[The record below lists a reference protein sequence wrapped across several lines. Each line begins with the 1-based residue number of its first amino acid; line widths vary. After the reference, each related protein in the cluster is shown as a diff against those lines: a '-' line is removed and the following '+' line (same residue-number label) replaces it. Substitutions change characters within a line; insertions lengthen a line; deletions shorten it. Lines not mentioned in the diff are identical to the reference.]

1 MNETKTSETSKMPK
15 HPNVEI
21 SVKNFGPIAE
31 ATIDLRPLTVF
42 VGPSNT
48 GKTYFSTLIY
58 ALHGISEGFSR
69 FPSRFLLK
77 ILPALFQLETAR
89 TKKETRAVVEDLHK
103 TQQQISVEDL
113 SRRIQNK
120 QQSRPL
126 LKLSD
131 LPQQTRAEV
140 QSTIKD
146 QEIFKN
152 ELKRC
157 FDLNTIEELIQLT
170 SNQHNEMNVAL
181 RICEENK
188 HLWYLNAKVFK
199 SGITIDSL
207 INEDVALCI
216 DHRTGRKEI
225 LGPDDITF
233 VLGAQSR
240 KFKKERF
247 YLPAARSGIMQSHRV
262 IASSLVE
269 RATRGGLTPLEVP
282 TFSGIV
288 ADFMQQLI
296 LYKESEAP
304 DKGMKHL
311 AEAIESDILAGQI
324 LLKPTP
330 SGYPEFLYQPQEIG
344 EEVRLTRAASMVSEL
359 APVVLFLRG
368 GICPGDTLIIEEPE
382 AHLHPGAQTE
392 IALTLAGLV
401 RAGVRIVVTTHSDWL
416 LKEIA
421 NLIRIGELKRKG
433 VQKVEKMA
441 PAHWL
446 LPEEVGTWWF
456 QKDGIVKHIPFDPT
470 EGIEPKDYEDVA
482 DKLYDRSV
490 NLQDLLE
497 EVDREDNEWD

>member
-1 MNETKTSETSKMPK
+1 MAETKTPKTSETPD

-31 ATIDLRPLTVF
+31 ATINLHPLMVF

-69 FPSRFLLK
+69 FPSRFLYE
-77 ILPALFQLETAR
+77 IFPALLQLETAR
-89 TKKETRAVVEDLHK
+89 IENETRAVVENLRK
-103 TQQQISVEDL
+103 THQQVKVADL
-113 SRRIQNK
+113 SQRIEEKK
-120 QQSRPL
+120 QFRPP

-131 LPQQTRAEV
+131 LPQQTRDEV

-146 QEIFKN
+146 QEIFKD

-170 SNQHNEMNVAL
+170 SNQHNEMKVFL
-181 RICEENK
+181 RICEENQNLW
-188 HLWYLNAKVFK
+188 HLNTKIFK
-199 SGITIDSL
+199 SNIIMDGFV
-207 INEDVALCI
+207 NENVVLRI
-216 DHRTGRKEI
+216 YHRAGLREVLSSQDI
-225 LGPDDITF
+225 LP
-233 VLGAQSR
+233 VLSAQR
-240 KFKKERF
+240 EFKTERF

-296 LYKESEAP
+296 LYKESEVP
-304 DKGMKHL
+304 DEGITQL
-311 AEAIESDILAGQI
+311 AETIESDVLAGQI
-324 LLKPTP
+324 LMKPTP
-330 SGYPEFLYQPQEIG
+330 SGYPEFLYRPQETG

-359 APVVLFLRG
+359 APLVLFLRG
-368 GICPGDTLIIEEPE
+368 GIRPGDTLIIEEPE
-382 AHLHPGAQTE
+382 AHLHPGAQTD

-401 RAGVRIVVTTHSDWL
+401 RAGVRVVVTTHSDWL

-421 NLIRIGELKRKG
+421 NLIRIGDLKRKG
-433 VQKVEKMA
+433 VSPLKKMESI
-441 PAHWL
+441 HWL

-456 QKDGIVKHIPFDPT
+456 QEDGIVNHIPFDPT

-482 DKLYDRSV
+482 YKLYDRSV

-497 EVDREDNEWD
+497 KAG

>member
-1 MNETKTSETSKMPK
+1 MSETKMPETSEMPK
-15 HPNVEI
+15 YPNVKI
-21 SVKNFGPIAE
+21 AVRNFGPIAE
-31 ATIDLRPLTVF
+31 ATIDLQPLTVF

-58 ALHGISEGFSR
+58 ALDGVFTGHSKFPGRFKRLGIHGFND
-69 FPSRFLLK
+69 LLNQNWDAIRS
-77 ILPALFQLETAR
+77 IL
-89 TKKETRAVVEDLHK
+89 KKLNTSD
-103 TQQQISVEDL
+103 
-113 SRRIQNK
+113 
-120 QQSRPL
+120 QSI
-126 LKLSD
+126 KFSD
-131 LPQQTRAEV
+131 LPPEIRASLESDLKDPE
-140 QSTIKD
+140 STV
-146 QEIFKN
+146 N

-157 FDLNTIEELIQLT
+157 FDLNSITELIRLKNGQR
-170 SNQHNEMNVAL
+170 SEMNVSL
-181 RICEENK
+181 EVSRENQR
-188 HLWYLNAKVFK
+188 LWNFNIEGCGSNFAVRGSVNEDLMIYDK
-199 SGITIDSL
+199 DSL
-207 INEDVALCI
+207 ISHSHKELDSDDLFFWAAIEL
-216 DHRTGRKEI
+216 DRHREK
-225 LGPDDITF
+225 
-233 VLGAQSR
+233 
-240 KFKKERF
+240 RF

-282 TFSGIV
+282 TFSGVV

-296 LYKESEAP
+296 LYEESQTPHKEITR
-304 DKGMKHL
+304 L
-311 AEAIESDILAGQI
+311 AGAIESDVLAGQI
-324 LLKPTP
+324 LMKPTP
-330 SGYPEFLYQPQEIG
+330 SGYPEFLYRSQETK
-344 EEVRLTRAASMVSEL
+344 EEMRLTRAASMVSEL
-359 APVVLFLRG
+359 APIVLFLRG
-368 GICPGDTLIIEEPE
+368 GIRAGDMLIIEEPE

-401 RAGVRIVVTTHSDWL
+401 RAGVRVVVTTHSDWL

-482 DKLYDRSV
+482 DKLYDSSV
-490 NLQDLLE
+490 KLQDLLE

>member
-1 MNETKTSETSKMPK
+1 MSEEKTRETSEMPK
-15 HPNVEI
+15 HLNVEI

-31 ATIDLRPLTVF
+31 ATINLHPLTVF

-58 ALHGISEGFSR
+58 ALHGTFNDFSQLPGLSKRKGPLGFHGLVHGNSSEILSILQNLHMLDQ
-69 FPSRFLLK
+69 PLK
-77 ILPALFQLETAR
+77 F
-89 TKKETRAVVEDLHK
+89 
-103 TQQQISVEDL
+103 
-113 SRRIQNK
+113 
-120 QQSRPL
+120 
-126 LKLSD
+126 SD
-131 LPQQTRAEV
+131 LPEGIRDIVQAE
-140 QSTIKD
+140 IKD
-146 QEIFKN
+146 SEN
-152 ELKRC
+152 LNVELKRC
-157 FDLNTIEELIQLT
+157 FDLNSIKELIRLKDGQRDEMTISLEV
-170 SNQHNEMNVAL
+170 NQ
-181 RICEENK
+181 ENQS
-188 HLWYLNAKVFK
+188 LWNFNFETFK
-199 SGITIDSL
+199 SELTVHGSINKNIVIQPAEQPIAEGQVNFDDSYIGFL
-207 INEDVALCI
+207 FELNT
-216 DHRTGRKEI
+216 HTGNR
-225 LGPDDITF
+225 
-233 VLGAQSR
+233 V
-240 KFKKERF
+240 

-269 RATRGGLTPLEVP
+269 RATRGGLAPLEVP
-282 TFSGIV
+282 TFSGVV

-296 LYKESEAP
+296 LYEKSEAP
-304 DKGMKHL
+304 NKEIHSL
-311 AEAIESDILAGQI
+311 ADALESDVLAGQI
-324 LLKPTP
+324 LMKPTP
-330 SGYPEFLYQPQEIG
+330 SGYPEFFYRPQETK
-344 EEVRLTRAASMVSEL
+344 EEMRLTRAASMVSEL

-368 GICPGDTLIIEEPE
+368 GIRPGDTLIIEEPE

-401 RAGVRIVVTTHSDWL
+401 RAGVRVVVTTHSDWL

-433 VQKVEKMA
+433 VEKVEKMA

-482 DKLYDRSV
+482 YKLYDRSV

>member
-1 MNETKTSETSKMPK
+1 MSETKMPETSEMPK
-15 HPNVEI
+15 YPNVKI
-21 SVKNFGPIAE
+21 AVRNFGPIAE
-31 ATIDLRPLTVF
+31 ATIDLQPLTVF

-58 ALHGISEGFSR
+58 ALDGVFTGHSKFPGQFKRLGIHGFND
-69 FPSRFLLK
+69 LLNQNWDAIRS
-77 ILPALFQLETAR
+77 IL
-89 TKKETRAVVEDLHK
+89 KKLNTSD
-103 TQQQISVEDL
+103 
-113 SRRIQNK
+113 
-120 QQSRPL
+120 QSI
-126 LKLSD
+126 KFSD
-131 LPQQTRAEV
+131 LPPEIRASLESDLKDPE
-140 QSTIKD
+140 STV
-146 QEIFKN
+146 N

-157 FDLNTIEELIQLT
+157 FDLNSITELIRLKNGQR
-170 SNQHNEMNVAL
+170 SEMNVSL
-181 RICEENK
+181 EVSRENQR
-188 HLWYLNAKVFK
+188 LWNFNIEGCGSNFAVRGSVNEDLMIYDK
-199 SGITIDSL
+199 DSL
-207 INEDVALCI
+207 ISHSHKELDSDDLFFWAAIEL
-216 DHRTGRKEI
+216 DRHREK
-225 LGPDDITF
+225 
-233 VLGAQSR
+233 
-240 KFKKERF
+240 RF

-282 TFSGIV
+282 TFSGVV

-296 LYKESEAP
+296 LYEESQTPHKEITR
-304 DKGMKHL
+304 L
-311 AEAIESDILAGQI
+311 AGAIESDVLAGQI
-324 LLKPTP
+324 LMKPTP
-330 SGYPEFLYQPQEIG
+330 SGYPEFLYRSQETK
-344 EEVRLTRAASMVSEL
+344 EEMRLTRAASMVSEL
-359 APVVLFLRG
+359 APIVLFLRG
-368 GICPGDTLIIEEPE
+368 GIRAGDMLIIEEPE

-401 RAGVRIVVTTHSDWL
+401 RAGVRVVVTTHSDWL

-482 DKLYDRSV
+482 DKLYDSSV
-490 NLQDLLE
+490 KLQDLLE